1 MLAPEASA
9 FRSLFAKA
17 LGESRTGRGLAH
29 VCVFLPRFRPET
41 RAVRP
46 QVPLVP
52 PTPGCWHRG
61 GPGTGCGGAGG
72 WRRVKSRLCSP
83 APALLALPRH
93 RRGRAAF
100 ARPPPSQGHAEI
112 SYTTPPLRCS
122 HAQQNL
128 LPLPLSPPSL
138 PPFFFFSPFSH
149 CSEHGEGSASGPGGD
164 EPGAPEPPGAVG
176 QRGLAAAAG
185 SVKGRMPLS
194 GWEGFQQ
201 PAGRAPSLL
210 PSSPLPLKEFEATG
224 GCSAP
229 LALRG
234 WPRGDAQRHQGTV
247 PCQPPAN

>member
-17 LGESRTGRGLAH
+17 LGESRTGRSLAH

-46 QVPLVP
+46 RVPLVP

-61 GPGTGCGGAGG
+61 GPGTGCRGAGG

-100 ARPPPSQGHAEI
+100 ARPPPSRGHAEI

-138 PPFFFFSPFSH
+138 PPFFFFLLFLI
-149 CSEHGEGSASGPGGD
+149 
-164 EPGAPEPPGAVG
+164 V
-176 QRGLAAAAG
+176 
-185 SVKGRMPLS
+185 LS
-194 GWEGFQQ
+194 S
-201 PAGRAPSLL
+201 GRA
-210 PSSPLPLKEFEATG
+210 
-224 GCSAP
+224 
-229 LALRG
+229 
-234 WPRGDAQRHQGTV
+234 RHQGQEGMSPV
-247 PCQPPAN
+247 PWSLPVPWGSAGWQQPQDL

>member
-17 LGESRTGRGLAH
+17 LGESRTGREPGSRLRLLPQISAGDARRAPPGPARAPHPGVLA
-29 VCVFLPRFRPET
+29 P
-41 RAVRP
+41 
-46 QVPLVP
+46 
-52 PTPGCWHRG
+52 G

-100 ARPPPSQGHAEI
+100 TRPPPSRGHAEI

-138 PPFFFFSPFSH
+138 PPFFFFLLFLI
-149 CSEHGEGSASGPGGD
+149 
-164 EPGAPEPPGAVG
+164 V
-176 QRGLAAAAG
+176 
-185 SVKGRMPLS
+185 LS
-194 GWEGFQQ
+194 S
-201 PAGRAPSLL
+201 GRA
-210 PSSPLPLKEFEATG
+210 
-224 GCSAP
+224 
-229 LALRG
+229 
-234 WPRGDAQRHQGTV
+234 RHQGQEGMSPV
-247 PCQPPAN
+247 PRSLPAPWGSAGWQQPQDL